1 LSDIFKNFLIDKYS
15 KERARFER
23 SDNLISLI
31 FPTRDAVFLSITTCK
46 THACQPLNLALIIL
60 DGVQGSEN
68 YGLAYGNLLKQEK

>member
-23 SDNLISLI
+23 
-31 FPTRDAVFLSITTCK
+31 TCK

-68 YGLAYGNLLKQEK
+68 YGLAYGNLLKQEN